1 MRSQW
6 LDLRLKNPKL
16 PEWFTAQQAS
26 STSSSSNAAGYTSST
41 PLSFCTRPAYFL
53 WRSVN
58 IIFFSSGV

>member
-26 STSSSSNAAGYTSST
+26 STSLLSNAASYTTSKPSS
-41 PLSFCTRPAYFL
+41 FYARPAYFL
-53 WRSVN
+53 WHSHN
-58 IIFFSSGV
+58 ILFISPEV